1 MIPILEPAQF
11 PGILGYAMCFVITL
25 GIPTALLSFLIFF
38 VLEHTP
44 SHLARRILPAAGAVL
59 LLALS
64 LLLFSGQQTEEEYRQ
79 TWALTMTTGFLMNA
93 LVILAP
99 YPFIRHALR
108 SYSPYL
114 TLGFAVLVTFFFLT
128 CFGFLGGETKMA
140 LDAAEYQREYMMRTA
155 GYFVAELVTATL
167 IYAGIAALTTGLSRV
182 TTRKE

>member
-1 MIPILEPAQF
+1 MIPVLEPAQF
-11 PGILGYAMCFVITL
+11 PGILVSAMYFVITL

-38 VLEHTP
+38 VLEHIP

-59 LLALS
+59 LLAVT
-64 LLLFSGQQTEEEYRQ
+64 LLLFSGQQTEEEYQQ
-79 TWALTMTTGFLMNA
+79 TRALMMMTGFLMNA
-93 LVILAP
+93 LVVVAP

-114 TLGFAVLVTFFFLT
+114 TLGFSVLATFFLLT

-140 LDAAEYQREYMMRTA
+140 LDAAEYQREYMMRTT

-167 IYAGIAALTTGLSRV
+167 IYAGIAALSRGLSWGM
-182 TTRKE
+182 TGNE